1 MKPKCFIYVI
11 TFLIQGYIA
20 GKNYLSDRKKIF
32 VIFFYFFNQITAFFG
47 MGLKLELAFL
57 FLTSFRSLKRIL
69 TLTKVQLKTTDTLG
83 QCTT

>member
-1 MKPKCFIYVI
+1 MFHII

-32 VIFFYFFNQITAFFG
+32 VNFFFLNQITAFFG

-69 TLTKVQLKTTDTLG
+69 TLTKVRLKELYN
-83 QCTT
+83 

>member
-1 MKPKCFIYVI
+1 MFHII
-11 TFLIQGYIA
+11 AFLIQGYIA
-20 GKNYLSDRKKIF
+20 GKNNLSDRKKIF
-32 VIFFYFFNQITAFFG
+32 VDFFFFYQITAFFG